1 MDATVITNGSIKN
14 VNLVSSEEK
23 KRENEF
29 TESELDV
36 RAIYKSNSQ
45 DDKRKAG

>member
-1 MDATVITNGSIKN
+1 MDLSRTLISCRQK
-14 VNLVSSEEK
+14 K

>member
-1 MDATVITNGSIKN
+1 MDATVITRGSIKN
-14 VNLVSSEEK
+14 VNLVAFKKNEK
-23 KRENEF
+23 KI

-45 DDKRKAG
+45 DDKGKAR